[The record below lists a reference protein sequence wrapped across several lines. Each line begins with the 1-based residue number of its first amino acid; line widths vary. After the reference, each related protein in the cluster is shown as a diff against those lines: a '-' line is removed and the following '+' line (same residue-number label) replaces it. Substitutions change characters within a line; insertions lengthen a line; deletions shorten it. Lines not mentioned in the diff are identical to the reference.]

1 MVLFA
6 SLRKDRLWREPR
18 LMNML
23 ILSGIFHFLAISLLF
38 FLPGFPSSP
47 YINPFPQYTPVRLIS
62 LKDLPGSNKAPEKMV
77 LVKKAK
83 KELRIKKP
91 TPIQKQL
98 EVKKIEVS
106 KVVVPKKSIV
116 PKKISPVSSKP
127 DQKKREKK
135 ASPSYQEEE
144 HLQQAIRNIKEKV
157 TNVVKAETYSPL
169 GIKGGTGTSEIP
181 EMVVY
186 TSIVVDR
193 IMEAWFLPPKLKQE
207 ALLQN
212 LLTIIDIRIDR
223 EGKVYFQGIERGSGN
238 VLYDNYALAAI
249 KKIQSESF
257 PPLPEVFRSPY
268 LDLGIRFKP
277 SGVDNL

>member
-1 MVLFA
+1 MVFA
-6 SLRKDRLWREPR
+6 CYRKDRLWREPR

-23 ILSGIFHFLAISLLF
+23 ILSGIFHFLVISLLF
-38 FLPGFPSSP
+38 FLPGFSSSP

-62 LKDLPGSNKAPEKMV
+62 LNDLPGSNKAPEKMV

-83 KELRIKKP
+83 NELRIKKP

-106 KVVVPKKSIV
+106 KVVVPKK
-116 PKKISPVSSKP
+116 ISPVSSKP

-135 ASPSYQEEE
+135 VSRSCQEEE
-144 HLQQAIRNIKEKV
+144 HLQQVIRNVKEKV
-157 TNVVKAETYSPL
+157 SNVVKAETYSPL

-207 ALLQN
+207 ASLQN

-238 VLYDNYALAAI
+238 VLYDNFALAAI
-249 KKIQSESF
+249 KKIQSEPF
-257 PPLPEVFRSPY
+257 PPLPEVFRSSY
-268 LDLGIRFKP
+268 LDLGIRFNP
-277 SGVDNL
+277 SGVDNLQ